1 MVASIR
7 DSENK
12 FFNKSATSTTTTRM
26 SFAHFGNM
34 DIDDVHDGGLDNF
47 DDVRGLTIYLSKPPS
62 STDKMSVIEGSVD
75 YTGKMERQNNNLDED
90 KVQEPIDSSQLSY
103 VTQKSQDNKSSGVAN
118 LSTNIESQHVNNV
131 EHTHNNQDDN
141 NMFNIQLN
149 YNINQAIDPDSWDSN
164 F

>member
-1 MVASIR
+1 
-7 DSENK
+7 
-12 FFNKSATSTTTTRM
+12 M

-47 DDVRGLTIYLSKPPS
+47 DDVRGLTIHPSKPPS
-62 STDKMSVIEGSVD
+62 NTDKMSVMEGSVD
-75 YTGKMERQNNNLDED
+75 YTRKMERQNNNLDED

-103 VTQKSQDNKSSGVAN
+103 VTQKSQDNKSSRVAN

>member
-1 MVASIR
+1 
-7 DSENK
+7 
-12 FFNKSATSTTTTRM
+12 M
-26 SFAHFGNM
+26 SFAHFGNI

-47 DDVRGLTIYLSKPPS
+47 DDVRRLTIYLSKPPS

-90 KVQEPIDSSQLSY
+90 EVQEPIDSSQLSY
-103 VTQKSQDNKSSGVAN
+103 VTQKSQDNKSSRVAN